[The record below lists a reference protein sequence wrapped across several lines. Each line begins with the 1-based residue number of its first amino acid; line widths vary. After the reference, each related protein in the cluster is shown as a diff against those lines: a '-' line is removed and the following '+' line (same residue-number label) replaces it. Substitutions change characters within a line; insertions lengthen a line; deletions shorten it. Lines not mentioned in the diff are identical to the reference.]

1 VLTRRCRIAA
11 YTDPV
16 TATIHTLTPSSDGI
30 PQGSAEQLF
39 DAARA
44 LSRMPPSMAT
54 SIEVAGIEGSTHLI
68 AAAAERIAARFDL
81 VATVKTMP
89 LVAVRFARR

>member
-1 VLTRRCRIAA
+1 M
-11 YTDPV
+11 
-16 TATIHTLTPSSDGI
+16 
-30 PQGSAEQLF
+30 LF

-44 LSRMPPSMAT
+44 LSRMPRSMAS

-68 AAAAERIAARFDL
+68 VTAAERIAARFDL
-81 VATVKTMP
+81 VASVRTVP